1 MARAGVRASDSAMAR
16 LAGTAESSPA
26 KRCQSAPGS
35 TVTLPRGPMAS
46 IGRPGWT
53 EAAQAAAGPSPCR
66 TTSRSREGTAG
77 SNERMV

>member
-1 MARAGVRASDSAMAR
+1 MARSGSASDSAMAR

-26 KRCQSAPGS
+26 KRCQSAPAS
-35 TVTLPRGPMAS
+35 TVTLPRGPIAS
-46 IGRPGWT
+46 IRPPGCT

-66 TTSRSREGTAG
+66 TTSMSREGAAW